1 MATAQSTGSVEKK
14 LVDFVAG
21 FTKDPLNYVRLAF
34 PWGVGELEGSAGPR
48 EWQADILRTI
58 GAKLQNPQT
67 RHQPILIS
75 VASGH
80 DIGKSSLISMIAQW
94 AMSTCPDCKIVVT
107 ANTDTQLKTKTMPEM
122 AKWFRLAINTHWFK
136 TTATAVYAIDPTR
149 ERTWRVDAI
158 PWSEESTEAFAGLH
172 NKNRRIVL
180 IFDEASA
187 ISDKI
192 WEVAEGA
199 LVDEDTEIIW
209 VAFGNPTR
217 NTGRFRACFSRFRH
231 RWVTRQIDSRTVEG
245 TNKTQLQKFVE
256 DYGEDSDFVRIRVK
270 GEFPRAGVKQFIPG
284 DIVEEATKRQ
294 QTATLMDP
302 LVLGVDIARSLEE
315 DETVLAPRRGRD
327 ARSIPWVKMR
337 TRDTMEIADAIIKL
351 QGTYQFDAIFID
363 GGGVGGG
370 VIDFLRRLGY
380 NIIEV
385 QFGASADKAVT
396 TGEGPVAYANK
407 RAEMWGAMRDWLK
420 GGAIPD
426 DPELISDLTS
436 VSYGDGT
443 QNKRDV
449 IILESKKD
457 MKSRGLASPD
467 RGDALCV
474 TFAFPVVPR
483 DHRDEF
489 GPNAGQGQSRV
500 LVDYDPFS
508 RDRVIVGSGG
518 DNYNPYPKSKTF
530 YGSH

>member
-1 MATAQSTGSVEKK
+1 MATPSAAAVEKK
-14 LVDFVAG
+14 LVNFIAG
-21 FTKDPLNYVRLAF
+21 FTQDPLGYVRMAF

-48 EWQADILRTI
+48 EWQADILRII
-58 GAKLQNPQT
+58 GERLKDSST
-67 RHQPILIS
+67 RFQPIQIS

-94 AMSTCPDCKIVVT
+94 AMSTCVDTKIVVT

-122 AKWFRLAINTHWFK
+122 AKWFRLALNMHWFK
-136 TTATAVYAIDPTR
+136 TTATAVYAADPSR
-149 ERTWRVDAI
+149 ERTWRIDSI
-158 PWSEESTEAFAGLH
+158 PWSEDSTEAFAGLH

-199 LVDEDTEIIW
+199 LIDEDTEIIW
-209 VAFGNPTR
+209 IAFGNPTR
-217 NTGRFRACFSRFRH
+217 NTGRFRACFSRFKH

-245 TNKTQLQKFVE
+245 TNKAQLQKFVE

-270 GEFPRAGVKQFIPG
+270 GEFPRAGIKQFIPG
-284 DIVEEATKRQ
+284 DIVEMATHREA
-294 QTATLMDP
+294 TATLMDP
-302 LVLGVDIARSLEE
+302 FVLGVDIARSLEE

-327 ARSIPWVKMR
+327 ARTVPWVKMR
-337 TRDTMEIADAIIKL
+337 TRDTMEIADAIIKMEN
-351 QGTYQFDAIFID
+351 TYHFDAIFID

-380 NIIEV
+380 PVVEV
-385 QFGASADKAVT
+385 QFGASADRSVT

-420 GGAIPD
+420 GAAIPD
-426 DPELISDLTS
+426 DPELVSDLTG

-443 QNKRDV
+443 QQKRDV
-449 IILESKKD
+449 VILESKKD
-457 MKSRGLASPD
+457 MKSRGLSSPD
-467 RGDALCV
+467 RADALCV
-474 TFAFPVVPR
+474 TFAFPVVPK
-483 DHRDEF
+483 DHRSDF
-489 GPNAGQGQSRV
+489 GPRASGNKIQ
-500 LVDYDPFS
+500 VDYDPFS
-508 RDRVIVGSGG
+508 RERVVIGSVK
-518 DNYNPYPKSKTF
+518 DEYDPFSQTRTF
-530 YGSH
+530 YGNR